1 MRVQA
6 AAMTDTSTLTTAV
19 RAASDLA
26 AGPLRSVP
34 ADRLP
39 APTPCRDY
47 DVRALLDHLA
57 WAAVLSQ
64 RAATRTPFEH
74 DWSSLTPAPFLDGL
88 PVERWAAAVPAELD
102 TAADAWADPA
112 AWEGET
118 LMGSAP
124 MPADV
129 VGPMMLAEFVLHGW
143 DLARAIGARYDVPAD
158 LGGTVLAAV
167 QPLAQ
172 MGRDGGWYG
181 PEVPVPADAPAFDRA
196 LGRGG
201 RAPPWGRWPPP
212 RRPAPQGA

>member
-1 MRVQA
+1 
-6 AAMTDTSTLTTAV
+6 MTETLTPTSAV

-26 AGPLRSVP
+26 AGPLRAVT
-34 ADRLP
+34 AGQLT
-39 APTPCRDY
+39 AATPCRDY
-47 DVRALLDHLA
+47 DVRALVDHLA

-64 RAATRTPFEH
+64 RSATRTPFEH
-74 DWSSLTPAPFLDGL
+74 DWSSLTPAPFLDGV
-88 PVERWAAAVPAELD
+88 PVEQWAAAVPAELD

-118 LMGSAP
+118 LMGTAP
-124 MPADV
+124 MPAEV

-143 DLARAIGARYDVPAD
+143 DLARAVGAPYDVPAE
-158 LGGTVLAAV
+158 LGAAVLAAV

-196 LGRGG
+196 LGLTGRDPAWGG
-201 RAPPWGRWPPP
+201 
-212 RRPAPQGA
+212 